1 MGKKPN
7 HQKVSNETYQER
19 YFLFLR
25 EQLVR
30 LDKEFK
36 SSFEKNKRTSKEVSR
51 SDKW

>member
-1 MGKKPN
+1 MEKKPN
-7 HQKVSNETYQER
+7 HQKVSDETYQER

-36 SSFEKNKRTSKEVSR
+36 SSFEKQKNFKRGIKKR
-51 SDKW
+51 